1 MVATRASVTGAYV
14 GASGFSYPS
23 WRGGFYPADAKP
35 AEFLERYAEVLP
47 SVELNNSFY
56 RLPSE
61 AQFESWAARTP
72 PGFRFAVKMSRQIT
86 HFGRLDLIPTFCER
100 VRILGD
106 RLGPVRIQFPENRQR
121 DDGMLSFVVDSLDP
135 ELEVAF
141 DLRHESWDGADV
153 PVRVNDLEAIAP
165 FRYLRFRDPPYEDD
179 ALAGLA
185 ATIRPLVA
193 GGVHVYAYFKHED
206 EPTAPRYAQRLLEL
220 LG

>member
-1 MVATRASVTGAYV
+1 MVATPASVTGAYV
-14 GASGFSYPS
+14 GASGFSYPT

-61 AQFESWAARTP
+61 GQFESWAQRTP

-106 RLGPVRIQFPENRQR
+106 RLGPVRIQLPESRQR
-121 DDGMLSFVVDSLDP
+121 DDGMLQLVVDSLDP

-141 DLRHESWDGADV
+141 DLRHESWDSADV
-153 PVRVNDLEAIAP
+153 PVRVNDVEADAA
-165 FRYLRFRDPPYEDD
+165 FRYLRFRDPPYDED
-179 ALAGLA
+179 ALRGLA
-185 ATIRPLVA
+185 DTIRPLLA
-193 GGVHVYAYFKHED
+193 RGVHVYAYFKHED
-206 EPTAPRYAQRLLEL
+206 EPTAPRYARRLLEL

>member
-1 MVATRASVTGAYV
+1 
-14 GASGFSYPS
+14 
-23 WRGGFYPADAKP
+23 
-35 AEFLERYAEVLP
+35 
-47 SVELNNSFY
+47 
-56 RLPSE
+56 
-61 AQFESWAARTP
+61 
-72 PGFRFAVKMSRQIT
+72 
-86 HFGRLDLIPTFCER
+86 
-100 VRILGD
+100 
-106 RLGPVRIQFPENRQR
+106 
-121 DDGMLSFVVDSLDP
+121 MLRFVVDSLDP